1 MRVSSKMVSKST
13 PFLMASNTV
22 NSRRSSM
29 SRRRVS
35 TSPSAGRFNVSMPI
49 SAPRT
54 AFISAI
60 SNEGAMAMTS
70 PVAFICVPSFRLA
83 LENLSN
89 GQRGNL
95 TTT

>member
-1 MRVSSKMVSKST
+1 
-13 PFLMASNTV
+13 
-22 NSRRSSM
+22 
-29 SRRRVS
+29 
-35 TSPSAGRFNVSMPI
+35 MPI

-70 PVAFICVPSFRLA
+70 PVAFICVPNLRLA
-83 LENLSN
+83 PENLSN